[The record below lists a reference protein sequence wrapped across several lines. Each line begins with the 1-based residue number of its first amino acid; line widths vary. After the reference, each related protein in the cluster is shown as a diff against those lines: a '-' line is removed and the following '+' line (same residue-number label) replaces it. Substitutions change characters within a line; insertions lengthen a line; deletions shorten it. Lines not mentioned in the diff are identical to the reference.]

1 MKKLV
6 SIVVP
11 VYNEEKNL
19 TNFYNEINNI
29 FKKLKEYNF
38 ELIYVADP
46 STDNTF
52 GVIKEL
58 NMKYKN
64 IKYILMANR
73 FGKESSMLAGLK
85 KAKGDYVCIMDVDMQ
100 DPPSLLPK
108 MIGILENEDYDSVAT
123 RRVDRKGEPV
133 LRSFLSNMFYKM
145 IRKISKLD
153 MKSGERDFRLMNR
166 RMVDAV
172 LLSKEKNRFLKA
184 IYSYTGFKTK
194 WLEFENIERFAGK
207 TKWSNWQLYRYA
219 ITCIFG
225 FSNFP
230 VLIINFLGILLL
242 LISII
247 MIITYAF
254 LNKYLTTFY
263 LILTVIMFF
272 TGLNIFSMSILC
284 EYLYRIFIEVK
295 DKPSYVIMEEDK

>member
-19 TNFYNEINNI
+19 TNFYNEIFNV
-29 FKKLKEYNF
+29 FKNLKTYNF

-46 STDNTF
+46 SKDNSF
-52 GVIKEL
+52 NIIRDLSKR
-58 NMKYKN
+58 YKN

-73 FGKESSMLAGLK
+73 FGKEASMLAGLK
-85 KAKGDYVCIMDVDMQ
+85 KSKGDYVCIMDVDIQ

-108 MIGILENEDYDSVAT
+108 MITILENEDYDSVAT
-123 RRVDRKGEPV
+123 RRINRKGEP
-133 LRSFLSNMFYKM
+133 LIRSILSNAFYKL
-145 IRKISKLD
+145 IRKISKLNL
-153 MKSGERDFRLMNR
+153 KSGERDFRLMTR
-166 RMVDAV
+166 KMVDSV
-172 LLSKEKNRFLKA
+172 LLSQEKNRFLKA
-184 IYSYTGFKTK
+184 IYNYTGFKTT

-207 TKWSNWQLYRYA
+207 TKWSNWQLYKYA

-242 LISII
+242 FISII
-247 MIITYAF
+247 MFIIYIF
-254 LNKYLTTFY
+254 INEYLNMFY
-263 LILTVIMFF
+263 LILNAIIFF
-272 TGLNIFSMSILC
+272 TSLNILCMSILC
-284 EYLYRIFIEVK
+284 EYLYNIFIEVK
-295 DKPSYVIMEEDK
+295 NKPLYIIMEEN

>member
-1 MKKLV
+1 MNKLV

-19 TNFYNEINNI
+19 TNFYNEISI
-29 FKKLKEYNF
+29 TFKNLKKYNF

-46 STDNTF
+46 SKDNSF
-52 GVIKEL
+52 NIIREL
-58 NMKYKN
+58 NKKYKN

-73 FGKESSMLAGLK
+73 FGKEASMLAGLK
-85 KAKGDYVCIMDVDMQ
+85 KAQGDYVCIMDVDMQ

-108 MIGILENEDYDSVAT
+108 MIHILETEDYDSVAT
-123 RRVDRKGEPV
+123 RRINRKGEPP
-133 LRSFLSNMFYKM
+133 LRSFLSNIFYKL

-153 MKSGERDFRLMNR
+153 LKSGERDFRLMTR
-166 RMVDAV
+166 KMVNSV

-184 IYSYTGFKTK
+184 IYNYTGFKTK

-207 TKWSNWQLYRYA
+207 TKWSNWQLYKYA

-247 MIITYAF
+247 MFILYIF
-254 LNKYLTTFY
+254 LNNYLNIFY
-263 LILTVIMFF
+263 LILNALIFF
-272 TGLNIFSMSILC
+272 TSLNILCMSILC
-284 EYLYRIFIEVK
+284 EYLYNIFIEVK
-295 DKPSYVIMEEDK
+295 DKPLYVIMEED